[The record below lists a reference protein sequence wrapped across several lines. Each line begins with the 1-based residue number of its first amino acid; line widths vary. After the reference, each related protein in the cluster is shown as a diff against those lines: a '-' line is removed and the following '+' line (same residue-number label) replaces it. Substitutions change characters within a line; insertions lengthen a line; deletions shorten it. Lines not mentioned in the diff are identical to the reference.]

1 MRHMMLCS
9 DVTIR
14 VLIREL
20 PLFEIGQGKRVVVS
34 GERTLLSLIERVT
47 TLNKEP
53 GRWGEDE
60 GNSGPFHADGEEETR
75 TLSGQHSS

>member
-14 VLIREL
+14 VLIRKL

-34 GERTLLSLIERVT
+34 SERTLLSLIERV
-47 TLNKEP
+47 
-53 GRWGEDE
+53 
-60 GNSGPFHADGEEETR
+60 
-75 TLSGQHSS
+75 HSWNIEQCAKIHR